1 MQYKAYSLRNR
12 KNGSRKDGGLYMS
25 LRCSKPITSLS
36 SNPPSPR
43 IPVVPRV
50 LESPRAPSIHTGGD
64 SIMPWWKAMENQ
76 LGIQGRASTMH
87 GHMAR
92 RRQAICCDEE
102 ALYTARLRSPSSP
115 NEPSPTFPKP
125 DTPAHQHTS
134 NHRAAHAWGLHG
146 LRDVLRCVLSLFK
159 DCSKISKVT
168 AHDLCL
174 NKYLIGLYTAKN
186 SASIIAEVK
195 KKSVFIESNAAE
207 ILLLIDM
214 PSESTFWNYSNEF
227 LLVLGVKWK

>member
-87 GHMAR
+87 GHTAR

-115 NEPSPTFPKP
+115 NEPSQTFPKP

-134 NHRAAHAWGLHG
+134 NHRAAHAEVSMDCETFRVVCYL
-146 LRDVLRCVLSLFK
+146 
-159 DCSKISKVT
+159 CSKTVWRYQRSLHMTCVWINISLAFTQQKIQPQSS
-168 AHDLCL
+168 L
-174 NKYLIGLYTAKN
+174 K
-186 SASIIAEVK
+186 
-195 KKSVFIESNAAE
+195 
-207 ILLLIDM
+207 
-214 PSESTFWNYSNEF
+214 
-227 LLVLGVKWK
+227 